1 MFYFNFENELNSVL
15 RMDGFIIK
23 GLGMRFERKVE
34 CNQSVNSF
42 FNISITAK
50 ISMKNFNR
58 LVNNLKILLN
68 VKIFKFLSNVYNLI
82 NNDYLRYYKL
92 IIFFCYI
99 FFYFMYIMI
108 FYVLFQ

>member
-42 FNISITAK
+42 LNISITAK

-58 LVNNLKILLN
+58 LVNNLKTLLN

-92 IIFFCYI
+92 ISFFCYI
-99 FFYFMYIMI
+99 FFYFMYI
-108 FYVLFQ
+108 LFIILVI

>member
-42 FNISITAK
+42 FNISITTK

-58 LVNNLKILLN
+58 LVNNLKTLLN

-99 FFYFMYIMI
+99 FFYFMYI
-108 FYVLFQ
+108 LFIILVI

>member
-58 LVNNLKILLN
+58 LVNNLKTLLN

-92 IIFFCYI
+92 KNFFCYV
-99 FFYFMYIMI
+99 FFYFMYILFII
-108 FYVLFQ
+108 FQ